1 MRAAETKEGTC
12 AGAAQENA
20 EGSAAER
27 NDQQVAPAMRQLQ
40 ESSKKQ
46 FVAGYETSGN
56 SRRAA
61 THPRLSIS
69 GDVDL
74 FVRRKENFDEIKK
87 MTSRR
92 LNFDLDGI
100 FIQRGGLMDIADPYV
115 SRVIRCASDLVMSAR
130 LENDSGEPASR
141 PGGGAQEARQGNN
154 EELEKQFE
162 EPSLQAWGAHGGLR
176 YAVWALARGAKKFCP
191 DLKVGVNATWMLAF
205 RFKTATL
212 KKYDP
217 MRWAKL
223 KELVA
228 PSS

>member
-69 GDVDL
+69 GDVDI
-74 FVRRKENFDEIKK
+74 FVREKENFDEIKK
-87 MTSRR
+87 NDVATLELR
-92 LNFDLDGI
+92 LGWHLH
-100 FIQRGGLMDIADPYV
+100 
-115 SRVIRCASDLVMSAR
+115 S
-130 LENDSGEPASR
+130 ASR
-141 PGGGAQEARQGNN
+141 FDGHRGPVRQSR
-154 EELEKQFE
+154 F
-162 EPSLQAWGAHGGLR
+162 
-176 YAVWALARGAKKFCP
+176 
-191 DLKVGVNATWMLAF
+191 TWC
-205 RFKTATL
+205 
-212 KKYDP
+212 
-217 MRWAKL
+217 
-223 KELVA
+223 V
-228 PSS
+228 